1 MEFAARAM
9 REIQG
14 VGMRLLSRFSIAILA
29 ALLIGNAAQADS
41 SESKDIMV
49 QANQWLGMS
58 MDDFKKAV
66 GVTSGASE
74 IKSTDLSKRPVT
86 ELADSAAPGLIDL
99 EPAELNVFAYT
110 FGESGHLVEMS
121 GFLWQGVTEDD
132 AVKAVTAKYG
142 PPLKGSTTLGMI
154 AHLWAVNGVALEL
167 SAGTVFIYR
176 FPQRCLDAT
185 KAATPDP
192 KAFEG
197 CGRP

>member
-1 MEFAARAM
+1 MGRP
-9 REIQG
+9 
-14 VGMRLLSRFSIAILA
+14 SRFGVAIVA
-29 ALLIGNAAQADS
+29 ALFMASVTEAAP

-49 QANQWLGMS
+49 MANQWLGMS

-66 GVTSGASE
+66 QVSASATE
-74 IKSTDLSKRPVT
+74 IKSTDLAGKPVT
-86 ELADSAAPGLIDL
+86 ELADSAAPGLADL
-99 EPAELNVFAYT
+99 EPGELNVFGYT
-110 FGESGHLVEMS
+110 FDASGHLIEMA

-142 PPLKGSTTLGMI
+142 PPLAGNTTLGII
-154 AHLWAVNGVALEL
+154 AHLWAVNGVALEI

-176 FPQRCLDAT
+176 FPQRCLDAM

>member
-1 MEFAARAM
+1 M
-9 REIQG
+9 G
-14 VGMRLLSRFSIAILA
+14 NLSRIAVAIVA
-29 ALLIGNAAQADS
+29 ALLIASVAQAAPSD
-41 SESKDIMV
+41 SKDIMV

-66 GVTSGASE
+66 GVTAGASE
-74 IKSTDLSKRPVT
+74 LKSTDLSKRPVT

-110 FGESGHLVEMS
+110 FDESGHLIEMS

-132 AVKAVTAKYG
+132 AFKAVSAKYG

-167 SAGTVFIYR
+167 SAGTVFLYR
-176 FPQRCLDAT
+176 FPQRCLDAA
-185 KAATPDP
+185 KAVTPDP

>member
-1 MEFAARAM
+1 MKFP
-9 REIQG
+9 I
-14 VGMRLLSRFSIAILA
+14 RFGITIVA
-29 ALLIGNAAQADS
+29 ALFMGSAAEAAPSD
-41 SESKDIMV
+41 SKDIMV

-74 IKSTDLSKRPVT
+74 LKSTDLSKRPVT
-86 ELADSAAPGLIDL
+86 ELADSAAPGLTDL

-110 FGESGHLVEMS
+110 FDESGHLIEMS

-142 PPLKGSTTLGMI
+142 PPLHGNTTLGII
-154 AHLWAVNGVALEL
+154 AQLWAVNGVALEI
-167 SAGTVFIYR
+167 SAGTVFLYR
-176 FPQRCLDAT
+176 FPQRCLDAM